1 MQFLLKEGKME
12 IVYMT
17 EKIFEEMFD
26 DTSLDK
32 VEGNTMKSLSAVVKD
47 LDQLT
52 QEINQKEEELKAL
65 KLQKHKV
72 STEQIP
78 AMMDEM
84 GVQRL
89 DVENLSV
96 TLKPLINASIPP
108 TRKEE
113 AYKWLRDN
121 GLDDII
127 KNDVIMSF
135 GRGEDNVAGDL
146 MYELE
151 KRGMHPE
158 KKTHIHSMTLK
169 AFIKERVEKGLPI
182 DLDLFG
188 AFVARTA
195 DVKRR

>member
-1 MQFLLKEGKME
+1 MAEE
-12 IVYMT
+12 
-17 EKIFEEMFD
+17 IFEEMFD
-26 DTSLDK
+26 DTTLDK
-32 VEGNTMKSLSAVVKD
+32 VQQGDMKTLSSLVKD

-52 QEINQKEEELKAL
+52 IDINEKEEELKSL
-65 KLQKHKV
+65 KLQKHKM

-96 TLKPLINASIPP
+96 SLKPLINASIPP
-108 TRKEE
+108 TRREE
-113 AYKWLRDN
+113 AYQWLREND
-121 GLDDII
+121 LDDII

-135 GRGEDNVAGDL
+135 GKGEDNMAGDI

-151 KRGMHPE
+151 QRGMHPE

-169 AFIKERVEKGLPI
+169 AFIRERVEKGLPI

-195 DVKRR
+195 DIKRS

>member
-1 MQFLLKEGKME
+1 MAEE
-12 IVYMT
+12 
-17 EKIFEEMFD
+17 IFEEMFD
-26 DTSLDK
+26 DTTLDK
-32 VEGNTMKSLSAVVKD
+32 VQEGDMKNLSSLVKD
-47 LDQLT
+47 LNQITLN
-52 QEINQKEEELKAL
+52 INEKEEELKAL
-65 KLQKHKV
+65 KLQKHKM

-78 AMMDEM
+78 SMMDEM

-96 TLKPLINASIPP
+96 TLKPLINASIPQ
-108 TRKEE
+108 TRREE
-113 AYKWLRDN
+113 AYQWLRDN

-135 GRGEDNVAGDL
+135 GKGGDNMAGDI

-151 KRGMHPE
+151 QRGMHPE

-169 AFIKERVEKGLPI
+169 AFIRERVEKGLPI
-182 DLDLFG
+182 DLDMFG

-195 DVKRR
+195 DIKRS

>member
-1 MQFLLKEGKME
+1 MA
-12 IVYMT
+12 
-17 EKIFEEMFD
+17 EKIFDEMFD
-26 DTSLDK
+26 DTTLDK
-32 VEGNTMKSLSAVVKD
+32 VQKGDMKTLSSLVKD

-52 QEINQKEEELKAL
+52 IDINKKEEELKSL
-65 KLQKHKV
+65 KLQKHLM

-78 AMMDEM
+78 TMMDEM

-96 TLKPLINASIPP
+96 SLKPLINASIPP
-108 TRKEE
+108 TRREE
-113 AYKWLRDN
+113 AYQWLREND
-121 GLDDII
+121 LDDII

-135 GRGEDNVAGDL
+135 GKGEDNMAGDI

-151 KRGMHPE
+151 QRGMHPE

-169 AFIKERVEKGLPI
+169 AFIRERVEKGLPI

-195 DVKRR
+195 DIKRS

>member
-1 MQFLLKEGKME
+1 MAEE
-12 IVYMT
+12 I
-17 EKIFEEMFD
+17 FDEMFD
-26 DTSLDK
+26 DTTLDNVKKGDMKTLSSL
-32 VEGNTMKSLSAVVKD
+32 VKD

-52 QEINQKEEELKAL
+52 IDINAKEEELKSL
-65 KLQKHKV
+65 KLQKHKM

-96 TLKPLINASIPP
+96 SLKPLINASIPQ
-108 TRKEE
+108 TRRDE
-113 AYKWLRDN
+113 AYQWLRDN

-135 GRGEDNVAGDL
+135 GKGEDNMAGDI

-151 KRGMHPE
+151 QRGMHPE

-169 AFIKERVEKGLPI
+169 AFIRERVEKGLPI
-182 DLDLFG
+182 DLDMFG

-195 DVKRR
+195 DIKRS

>member
-1 MQFLLKEGKME
+1 MAEE
-12 IVYMT
+12 
-17 EKIFEEMFD
+17 IFEEMFD
-26 DTSLDK
+26 DTTLDK
-32 VEGNTMKSLSAVVKD
+32 VQEGDMKNLSSLVKD
-47 LDQLT
+47 LNQITLN
-52 QEINQKEEELKAL
+52 INEKEEELKAL
-65 KLQKHKV
+65 KLQKHKM

-78 AMMDEM
+78 SMMDEM

-96 TLKPLINASIPP
+96 TLRPLINASIPQ
-108 TRKEE
+108 TRREE
-113 AYKWLRDN
+113 AFQWLRDN

-135 GRGEDNVAGDL
+135 GKGEDNMAGDI

-169 AFIKERVEKGLPI
+169 AFIRERVENGLPI
-182 DLDLFG
+182 DLDMFG

-195 DVKRR
+195 DIKRS

>member
-1 MQFLLKEGKME
+1 MA
-12 IVYMT
+12 
-17 EKIFEEMFD
+17 EKIFDEMFD
-26 DTSLDK
+26 DTTLDK
-32 VEGNTMKSLSAVVKD
+32 VQKGDMKTLSSLVKD

-52 QEINQKEEELKAL
+52 IDINEKEEELKSL
-65 KLQKHKV
+65 KLQKHLM

-96 TLKPLINASIPP
+96 SLKPLINASIPP
-108 TRKEE
+108 TRRDE
-113 AYKWLRDN
+113 AYQWLREND
-121 GLDDII
+121 LDDII

-135 GRGEDNVAGDL
+135 GKGEDNMAGDI

-151 KRGMHPE
+151 QRGMHPE

-169 AFIKERVEKGLPI
+169 AFIRERVEKGLPI
-182 DLDLFG
+182 DLYLFG

-195 DVKRR
+195 DIKRS

>member
-1 MQFLLKEGKME
+1 MA
-12 IVYMT
+12 
-17 EKIFEEMFD
+17 EKIFDEMFD
-26 DTSLDK
+26 DTTLDK
-32 VEGNTMKSLSAVVKD
+32 VQKGDMKTLSSLVKD

-52 QEINQKEEELKAL
+52 IDINEKEEELKSL
-65 KLQKHKV
+65 KLQKHKM

-96 TLKPLINASIPP
+96 SLKPLINASIPP
-108 TRKEE
+108 TRRDE
-113 AYKWLRDN
+113 AYQWLREND
-121 GLDDII
+121 LDDII

-135 GRGEDNVAGDL
+135 GKGEDNMAGDI

-151 KRGMHPE
+151 QRGMHPE

-169 AFIKERVEKGLPI
+169 AFIRERVEKGLPI

-188 AFVARTA
+188 AFVARIT
-195 DVKRR
+195 DIKRS

>member
-1 MQFLLKEGKME
+1 MA
-12 IVYMT
+12 
-17 EKIFEEMFD
+17 EKIFDEMFD
-26 DTSLDK
+26 DTTLDK
-32 VEGNTMKSLSAVVKD
+32 VQQGDMKTLSSLVKD

-52 QEINQKEEELKAL
+52 IDINEKEEELKSL
-65 KLQKHKV
+65 KLQKHLM

-96 TLKPLINASIPP
+96 SLKPLINASIPP
-108 TRKEE
+108 TRRDE
-113 AYKWLRDN
+113 AYQWLREND
-121 GLDDII
+121 LDDII

-135 GRGEDNVAGDL
+135 GKGEDNMAGDI

-151 KRGMHPE
+151 QRGMHPE

-169 AFIKERVEKGLPI
+169 AFIRERVEKGLPI

-195 DVKRR
+195 DIKRS

>member
-1 MQFLLKEGKME
+1 MAEE
-12 IVYMT
+12 
-17 EKIFEEMFD
+17 IFEEMFD
-26 DTSLDK
+26 DTTLDK
-32 VEGNTMKSLSAVVKD
+32 IEENTMKSLSSLVKD

-52 QEINQKEEELKAL
+52 IDINKKEEELKSL
-65 KLQKHKV
+65 KLQKHLM

-78 AMMDEM
+78 TMMDEM

-96 TLKPLINASIPP
+96 SLKPLINASIPP
-108 TRKEE
+108 TRREE
-113 AYKWLRDN
+113 AYQWLREND
-121 GLDDII
+121 LDDII

-135 GRGEDNVAGDL
+135 GKGEDNMAGDI

-151 KRGMHPE
+151 QRGMHPE

-169 AFIKERVEKGLPI
+169 AFIRERVEKGLPI

-195 DVKRR
+195 DIKRS

>member
-1 MQFLLKEGKME
+1 MA
-12 IVYMT
+12 
-17 EKIFEEMFD
+17 EKIFDEMFD
-26 DTSLDK
+26 DTTLDK
-32 VEGNTMKSLSAVVKD
+32 IEENTMKSLSSLVKD

-52 QEINQKEEELKAL
+52 IDINKKEEELKSL
-65 KLQKHKV
+65 KLQKHLM

-78 AMMDEM
+78 TMMDEM

-96 TLKPLINASIPP
+96 SLKPLINASIPP
-108 TRKEE
+108 TRRDE
-113 AYKWLRDN
+113 AYQWLREND
-121 GLDDII
+121 LDDII

-135 GRGEDNVAGDL
+135 GKGEDNMAGDI

-151 KRGMHPE
+151 QRGMHPE

-169 AFIKERVEKGLPI
+169 AFIRERVEKGLPI

-188 AFVARTA
+188 AYVARTA
-195 DVKRR
+195 DIKRS

>member
-1 MQFLLKEGKME
+1 MAEE
-12 IVYMT
+12 
-17 EKIFEEMFD
+17 IFEEMFD
-26 DTSLDK
+26 ETTLDK
-32 VEGNTMKSLSAVVKD
+32 VQEGDMKNLSSLVKD
-47 LDQLT
+47 LNQITLN
-52 QEINQKEEELKAL
+52 INEKEEELKAL
-65 KLQKHKV
+65 KLQKHKM

-96 TLKPLINASIPP
+96 TLRPLINASIPQ
-108 TRKEE
+108 TRREE
-113 AYKWLRDN
+113 AFQWLRDN

-135 GRGEDNVAGDL
+135 GKGEDNMAGDI

-169 AFIKERVEKGLPI
+169 AFIRERVEKGLPI
-182 DLDLFG
+182 DLDMFG

-195 DVKRR
+195 DIKRS

>member
-1 MQFLLKEGKME
+1 MAEE
-12 IVYMT
+12 I
-17 EKIFEEMFD
+17 FDEMFD
-26 DTSLDK
+26 DTTLDK
-32 VEGNTMKSLSAVVKD
+32 VQQGDMKTLSSLVKD

-52 QEINQKEEELKAL
+52 IDINAKEEELKSL
-65 KLQKHKV
+65 KLQKHKM

-96 TLKPLINASIPP
+96 SLKPLINASIPQ
-108 TRKEE
+108 TRRDE
-113 AYKWLRDN
+113 AYQWLRDN

-135 GRGEDNVAGDL
+135 GKGEDNMAGDI

-151 KRGMHPE
+151 QRGMHPE

-169 AFIKERVEKGLPI
+169 AFIRERVEKGLPI
-182 DLDLFG
+182 DLDMFG

-195 DVKRR
+195 DIKRS

>member
-1 MQFLLKEGKME
+1 MAEE
-12 IVYMT
+12 I
-17 EKIFEEMFD
+17 FDEMFD
-26 DTSLDK
+26 DTTLDK
-32 VEGNTMKSLSAVVKD
+32 VQKGDMKTLSSLVKD

-52 QEINQKEEELKAL
+52 IDINEKEEELKSL
-65 KLQKHKV
+65 KLQKHKM

-96 TLKPLINASIPP
+96 SLKPLINASIPP
-108 TRKEE
+108 TRRDE
-113 AYKWLRDN
+113 AYQWLREND
-121 GLDDII
+121 LDDII

-135 GRGEDNVAGDL
+135 GKGEDNMAGDI

-151 KRGMHPE
+151 QRGMHPE

-169 AFIKERVEKGLPI
+169 AFIRERVEKGLPI

-195 DVKRR
+195 DIKRS

>member
-1 MQFLLKEGKME
+1 MA
-12 IVYMT
+12 
-17 EKIFEEMFD
+17 EKIFDEMFY
-26 DTSLDK
+26 DTTLDK
-32 VEGNTMKSLSAVVKD
+32 VQQGDMKTLSSLVKD

-52 QEINQKEEELKAL
+52 IDINEKEEELKSL
-65 KLQKHKV
+65 KLQKHLM

-96 TLKPLINASIPP
+96 SLKPLINASIPP
-108 TRKEE
+108 TRRDE
-113 AYKWLRDN
+113 AYQWLREND
-121 GLDDII
+121 LDDII

-135 GRGEDNVAGDL
+135 GKGEDNMAGDI

-151 KRGMHPE
+151 QRGMHPE

-169 AFIKERVEKGLPI
+169 AFIRERVEKGLPI

-195 DVKRR
+195 DIKRS

>member
-1 MQFLLKEGKME
+1 MA
-12 IVYMT
+12 
-17 EKIFEEMFD
+17 EKIFDEMFD
-26 DTSLDK
+26 DTTLDK
-32 VEGNTMKSLSAVVKD
+32 VQKGDMKTLSSLVKD

-52 QEINQKEEELKAL
+52 IDINKKEEELKSL
-65 KLQKHKV
+65 KLQKHLM

-78 AMMDEM
+78 TMMDEM

-96 TLKPLINASIPP
+96 SLKPLINASIPP
-108 TRKEE
+108 TRRDE
-113 AYKWLRDN
+113 AYQWLREND
-121 GLDDII
+121 LDDII

-135 GRGEDNVAGDL
+135 GKGEDNMAGDI

-151 KRGMHPE
+151 QRGMHPE

-169 AFIKERVEKGLPI
+169 AFIRERVEKGLPI

-188 AFVARTA
+188 AFVARTT
-195 DVKRR
+195 DIKRR

>member
-1 MQFLLKEGKME
+1 MA
-12 IVYMT
+12 
-17 EKIFEEMFD
+17 EKIFDEMFD
-26 DTSLDK
+26 DTTLDK
-32 VEGNTMKSLSAVVKD
+32 VQKGDMKTLSSLVKD

-52 QEINQKEEELKAL
+52 IDINEKEEELKSL
-65 KLQKHKV
+65 KLQKHKM

-96 TLKPLINASIPP
+96 SLKPLINASIPP
-108 TRKEE
+108 TRRDE
-113 AYKWLRDN
+113 AYQWLREND
-121 GLDDII
+121 LDDII

-135 GRGEDNVAGDL
+135 GKGEDNVAGDI

-151 KRGMHPE
+151 QRGMHPE

-169 AFIKERVEKGLPI
+169 AFIRERVEKGLPI

-195 DVKRR
+195 DIKRS

>member
-1 MQFLLKEGKME
+1 MA
-12 IVYMT
+12 
-17 EKIFEEMFD
+17 EKIFDEMFD
-26 DTSLDK
+26 DTTLDK
-32 VEGNTMKSLSAVVKD
+32 VQKGDMKTLSSLVKD

-52 QEINQKEEELKAL
+52 IDINEKEEELKSL
-65 KLQKHKV
+65 KLQKHKM

-96 TLKPLINASIPP
+96 SLKPLINASIPP
-108 TRKEE
+108 TRRDE
-113 AYKWLRDN
+113 AYQWLREND
-121 GLDDII
+121 LDDII

-135 GRGEDNVAGDL
+135 GKGEDNMAGDI

-151 KRGMHPE
+151 QRGMHPE

-195 DVKRR
+195 DIKRR

>member
-1 MQFLLKEGKME
+1 MAEE
-12 IVYMT
+12 
-17 EKIFEEMFD
+17 IFEEMFD
-26 DTSLDK
+26 DTTLDK
-32 VEGNTMKSLSAVVKD
+32 VQEGDMKNLSSLVKD
-47 LDQLT
+47 LNQITLN
-52 QEINQKEEELKAL
+52 INEKEEELKAL
-65 KLQKHKV
+65 KLQKHKM

-96 TLKPLINASIPP
+96 TLRPLINASIPQ
-108 TRKEE
+108 TRREE
-113 AYKWLRDN
+113 AFQWLRDN

-135 GRGEDNVAGDL
+135 GKGEDNMAGDI

-151 KRGMHPE
+151 QRGMHPE

-169 AFIKERVEKGLPI
+169 AFIRERVEKGLPI

-195 DVKRR
+195 DIKRR

>member
-1 MQFLLKEGKME
+1 MA
-12 IVYMT
+12 
-17 EKIFEEMFD
+17 EKIFDEMFD
-26 DTSLDK
+26 DTTLDK
-32 VEGNTMKSLSAVVKD
+32 IEENTMKSLSSLVKD

-52 QEINQKEEELKAL
+52 IDINKKEEELKSL
-65 KLQKHKV
+65 KLQKHLM

-78 AMMDEM
+78 TMMDEM

-96 TLKPLINASIPP
+96 SLKPLINASIPP
-108 TRKEE
+108 TRREE
-113 AYKWLRDN
+113 AYQWLREND
-121 GLDDII
+121 LDDII

-135 GRGEDNVAGDL
+135 GKGEDNMAGDI

-151 KRGMHPE
+151 QRGMHPE

-169 AFIKERVEKGLPI
+169 AFIRERVEKGLPI

-188 AFVARTA
+188 AYVARIA
-195 DVKRR
+195 DIKRS

>member
-1 MQFLLKEGKME
+1 MA
-12 IVYMT
+12 
-17 EKIFEEMFD
+17 EKIFDEMFD
-26 DTSLDK
+26 DTTLDK
-32 VEGNTMKSLSAVVKD
+32 VQKGDIKTLSSLVKD

-52 QEINQKEEELKAL
+52 IDINEKEEELKSL
-65 KLQKHKV
+65 KLQKHKM

-96 TLKPLINASIPP
+96 SLKPLINASIPP
-108 TRKEE
+108 TRRDE
-113 AYKWLRDN
+113 AYQWLREND
-121 GLDDII
+121 LDDII

-135 GRGEDNVAGDL
+135 GKGEDNMAGDI

-151 KRGMHPE
+151 QRGMHPE

-169 AFIKERVEKGLPI
+169 AFIRERVEKGLPI

-195 DVKRR
+195 DIKRS

>member
-1 MQFLLKEGKME
+1 MAEE
-12 IVYMT
+12 
-17 EKIFEEMFD
+17 IFEEMFD

-32 VEGNTMKSLSAVVKD
+32 VEGNTMKSLSTVVKD

-108 TRKEE
+108 T
-113 AYKWLRDN
+113 
-121 GLDDII
+121 G
-127 KNDVIMSF
+127 
-135 GRGEDNVAGDL
+135 
-146 MYELE
+146 
-151 KRGMHPE
+151 
-158 KKTHIHSMTLK
+158 KKKPTS
-169 AFIKERVEKGLPI
+169 G
-182 DLDLFG
+182 
-188 AFVARTA
+188 
-195 DVKRR
+195 

>member
-1 MQFLLKEGKME
+1 MAEE
-12 IVYMT
+12 
-17 EKIFEEMFD
+17 IFEEMFD
-26 DTSLDK
+26 DTTLDK
-32 VEGNTMKSLSAVVKD
+32 IEENTMKSLSSLVKD

-52 QEINQKEEELKAL
+52 IDINKKEEELKSL
-65 KLQKHKV
+65 KLQKHLM

-96 TLKPLINASIPP
+96 SLKPLINASIPP
-108 TRKEE
+108 TRREE
-113 AYKWLRDN
+113 AYQWLREND
-121 GLDDII
+121 LDDII
-127 KNDVIMSF
+127 KNDVILSF
-135 GRGEDNVAGDL
+135 GKGEDNIAGDI
-146 MYELE
+146 MYDLE
-151 KRGMHPE
+151 QRGMHPE

-195 DVKRR
+195 DIKRR

>member
-1 MQFLLKEGKME
+1 MA
-12 IVYMT
+12 
-17 EKIFEEMFD
+17 EKIFDEMFD
-26 DTSLDK
+26 DTTLDK
-32 VEGNTMKSLSAVVKD
+32 VQQGDMKTLSSLVKD

-52 QEINQKEEELKAL
+52 IDINEKEEELKSL
-65 KLQKHKV
+65 KLQKHKM

-96 TLKPLINASIPP
+96 SLKPLINASIPP
-108 TRKEE
+108 TRREE
-113 AYKWLRDN
+113 AYQWLREND
-121 GLDDII
+121 LDDII

-135 GRGEDNVAGDL
+135 GKGEDNMAGDI

-151 KRGMHPE
+151 QRGMHPE

-169 AFIKERVEKGLPI
+169 AFIRERVEKGLPI

-195 DVKRR
+195 DIKRS

>member
-1 MQFLLKEGKME
+1 MA
-12 IVYMT
+12 
-17 EKIFEEMFD
+17 EKIFDEMFD
-26 DTSLDK
+26 DTTLDK
-32 VEGNTMKSLSAVVKD
+32 VQQGDMKTLSSLVKD

-52 QEINQKEEELKAL
+52 IDINEKEEELKSL
-65 KLQKHKV
+65 KLQKHLM

-78 AMMDEM
+78 TMMDEM

-96 TLKPLINASIPP
+96 SLKPLINASIPP
-108 TRKEE
+108 TRREE
-113 AYKWLRDN
+113 AYQWLREND
-121 GLDDII
+121 LDDII

-135 GRGEDNVAGDL
+135 GKGEDNMAGDI

-151 KRGMHPE
+151 QRGMHPE

-169 AFIKERVEKGLPI
+169 AFIRERVEKGLPI

-188 AFVARTA
+188 AYVARIA
-195 DVKRR
+195 DIKRS